1 MCFDTYVWTVAVFF
15 APAPTAWHPP
25 ARDNPFLFP
34 AYELP
39 AQSSFLPFPLKLLYS
54 EFAWSIRFAVFSS
67 SRRSAAFYS
76 SITLPASVYAIV
88 NPLTPCSTRSQEFET
103 ILDGLSDALSFSR
116 TIGASA
122 ATPYERGG
130 GRNTTGEV
138 DFYIR

>member
-1 MCFDTYVWTVAVFF
+1 MDSGCIFCPCSYCVAS
-15 APAPTAWHPP
+15 HPS
-25 ARDNPFLFP
+25 AGDGPFLFP

-39 AQSSFLPFPLKLLYS
+39 AQSSFLPFSLQLLYLEVAYS
-54 EFAWSIRFAVFSS
+54 VRFAIFSS
-67 SRRSAAFYS
+67 SCRSAAFYS
-76 SITLPASVYAIV
+76 SIILPASVYAIV
-88 NPLTPCSTRSQEFET
+88 NPLTPRSTRSQEFET
-103 ILDGLSDALSFSR
+103 ILDGLSDALDFSR